1 MDRIFVMKDGQIS
14 EQGNYHELLAAGG
27 EFADFLV
34 QYLTDEQENGSEEEE
49 NIENL
54 KQSLQKVMGK
64 EKLQRQMSK
73 ALSQRSQRT
82 KSQRYELEWICV
94 YKTLNFPTFLPAKEP
109 VIRVV
114 WYSKKNGNSP
124 GWIQKSVKQKPQLH
138 LPKRKARIWSKMKKR
153 PLEESN

>member
-1 MDRIFVMKDGQIS
+1 MWELICLKKSWVAKLGCLGNFLSIWNPYPIPLKYARKRNRLTEFICRDKTRILVTHSAKYLPQMDRIFVMKDGQIS

-34 QYLTDEQENGSEEEE
+34 QYLTEEQENGSEIEDEESM
-49 NIENL
+49 ENL

-82 KSQRYELEWICV
+82 KSQR
-94 YKTLNFPTFLPAKEP
+94 
-109 VIRVV
+109 
-114 WYSKKNGNSP
+114 
-124 GWIQKSVKQKPQLH
+124 
-138 LPKRKARIWSKMKKR
+138 
-153 PLEESN
+153 

>member
-34 QYLTDEQENGSEEEE
+34 QYLTEEQENGSEIEDEESM
-49 NIENL
+49 ENL

-82 KSQRYELEWICV
+82 KSQR
-94 YKTLNFPTFLPAKEP
+94 
-109 VIRVV
+109 
-114 WYSKKNGNSP
+114 
-124 GWIQKSVKQKPQLH
+124 
-138 LPKRKARIWSKMKKR
+138 
-153 PLEESN
+153 

>member
-1 MDRIFVMKDGQIS
+1 MFRRIRASEGEGKCNEESESYPFIAVHRDKTRILVTHSAKYLPQMDRIFVMKDGQIS

-82 KSQRYELEWICV
+82 KSQR
-94 YKTLNFPTFLPAKEP
+94 
-109 VIRVV
+109 
-114 WYSKKNGNSP
+114 
-124 GWIQKSVKQKPQLH
+124 
-138 LPKRKARIWSKMKKR
+138 
-153 PLEESN
+153 

>member
-1 MDRIFVMKDGQIS
+1 MFRRIRASEGEGKCNEELESYPFIAVHRDKTRILVTHSAKYLPQMDRIFVMKDGQIS

-82 KSQRYELEWICV
+82 KSQR
-94 YKTLNFPTFLPAKEP
+94 
-109 VIRVV
+109 
-114 WYSKKNGNSP
+114 
-124 GWIQKSVKQKPQLH
+124 
-138 LPKRKARIWSKMKKR
+138 
-153 PLEESN
+153 